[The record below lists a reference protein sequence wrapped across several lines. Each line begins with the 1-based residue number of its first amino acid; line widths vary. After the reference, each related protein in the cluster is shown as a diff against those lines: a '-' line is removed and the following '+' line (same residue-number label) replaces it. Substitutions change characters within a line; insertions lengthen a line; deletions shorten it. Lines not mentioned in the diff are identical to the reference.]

1 MTAPEYILA
10 GCAALGVL
18 ANWGTN
24 RFYYGK
30 LTQTVTTTSDEV
42 NRLRGKVEN
51 HGERLVAHDERLGP
65 WKILRS
71 TVMLRGDLIER
82 LPQLACW
89 RARRP

>member
-30 LTQTVTTTSDEV
+30 LTQTVTTTSDAV
-42 NRLRGKVEN
+42 IDCAVKWKTMRAHVAMMSGLRPQNSKANG
-51 HGERLVAHDERLGP
+51 HAAG
-65 WKILRS
+65 RS
-71 TVMLRGDLIER
+71 H
-82 LPQLACW
+82 
-89 RARRP
+89 

>member
-51 HGERLVAHDERLGP
+51 HGERLVAHDERIGALENSKVNGHAAG
-65 WKILRS
+65 RS
-71 TVMLRGDLIER
+71 H
-82 LPQLACW
+82 
-89 RARRP
+89 